1 MKTFIIPMRRALGL
15 SAETGKPAEVVIAK
29 LLSTLHA
36 REMWAHLDVR
46 KSTDAE
52 AVFVYGANVPTPTR
66 RRAGKGAA

>member
-1 MKTFIIPMRRALGL
+1 MSRALGL
-15 SAETGKPAEVVIAK
+15 SAETGKPAEVVVAK

-46 KSTDAE
+46 RSTDAE

-66 RRAGKGAA
+66 RRAGKGEA